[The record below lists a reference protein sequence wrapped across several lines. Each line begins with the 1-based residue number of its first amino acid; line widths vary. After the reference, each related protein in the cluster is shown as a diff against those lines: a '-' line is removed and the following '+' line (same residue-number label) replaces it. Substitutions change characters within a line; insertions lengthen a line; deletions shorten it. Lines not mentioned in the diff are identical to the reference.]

1 MHKRD
6 RFTNP
11 VLATRSPAQAPPP
24 TKTEDNT
31 MFTRTLLANLL
42 SRSLTVSMCILFAV
56 LAAAF
61 LTSAHAA
68 THQSASAPP
77 PAIAGPD

>member
-1 MHKRD
+1 
-6 RFTNP
+6 
-11 VLATRSPAQAPPP
+11 
-24 TKTEDNT
+24 
-31 MFTRTLLANLL
+31 MFSRTLLANIL

-68 THQSASAPP
+68 TLEGAGGFASLL
-77 PAIAGPD
+77 AGSL